1 MISDEEKFMSATL
14 SVNEP
19 EFAAYVALDWG
30 DTEHAWSLEE
40 AGGGKREQGKLRQ
53 TPEAIEAWAT
63 ELAAR
68 FGGRPVAVALE
79 QSRGALIYSLQ
90 KFSHLVFYPIHPS
103 TSSKYRAAMFPSGS
117 KDDPVDGDL
126 LLDLLV
132 RHRDRLRPL
141 RADSPETR
149 KLQSL
154 VEKRRQL
161 VDDLTA
167 HKNRITALL
176 KIYYPQALHWF
187 DDLSSP
193 LAVAFL
199 QRWPTLPPLQNET
212 PDVVRKFFHTHGS
225 RSTRRIDQRLA
236 EIQQAKPAL
245 EDQAIMDPCV
255 RMVEALLQIVAILHQ
270 AIAGMEKAIEEVFT
284 HHPDAAI
291 FTSFPGA
298 GKVMAPRLLAAL
310 GSQRDRWGCVTD
322 FQNYTGVPPVTVR
335 SGKSL
340 WVHFR
345 WACPKFLRQTFH
357 EFAGLSIQQSEWA
370 RAFYD
375 HRRQV
380 VSQDHHAAIRALAFK
395 WQRILFRCWI
405 DRKPYQEAL
414 YQRSLLKRS
423 PPPPQALSDTSHRS
437 RTKPP
442 NSSGSNPVHFQ
453 FKKVAGFCKLVAPA
467 S

>member
-1 MISDEEKFMSATL
+1 MSTL
-14 SVNEP
+14 PVSEP
-19 EFAAYVALDWG
+19 DFAAFVALDWG
-30 DTEHAWSLEE
+30 DTEHAWSLEV
-40 AGGGKREQGKLRQ
+40 AGGGKREQGKLQQ
-53 TPEAIEAWAT
+53 TPEAIEVWAT
-63 ELAAR
+63 ELAVR

-90 KFSHLVFYPIHPS
+90 RFSHLVFYPIHPS

-117 KDDPVDGDL
+117 KDDPIDSDL

-141 RADSPETR
+141 RPDTTETR

-167 HKNRITALL
+167 QKNRITALL
-176 KIYYPQALHWF
+176 KIYYPQALRWI

-193 LAVAFL
+193 MGVAFL
-199 QRWPTLPPLQNET
+199 QSWPTLPQLQRET
-212 PDVVRKFFHTHGS
+212 SDAVRKFFHAHGS
-225 RSTRRIDQRLA
+225 RSASRIDQRLA

-245 EDQAIMDPCV
+245 QDQAIIDPCV
-255 RMVEALLQIVAILHQ
+255 RMVEALLQIVAILRQ
-270 AIAGMEKAIEEVFT
+270 AIADMEKAIEEVFT
-284 HHPDAAI
+284 QHPDAAI
-291 FTSFPGA
+291 FASFPGA

-310 GSQRDRWGCVTD
+310 GSQRDRWDCVTD
-322 FQNYTGVPPVTVR
+322 FQNYTGIPPVTVR
-335 SGKSL
+335 SGKSV

-380 VSQDHHAAIRALAFK
+380 VRQDHQAAIRALAFK
-395 WQRILFRCWI
+395 WQRILFRCWM
-405 DRKPYQEAL
+405 DGKPYQEAL
-414 YQRSLLKRS
+414 YQESLLKRS
-423 PPPPQALSDTSHRS
+423 ETPSQTRPDASPKTRSKSQGSTS
-437 RTKPP
+437 
-442 NSSGSNPVHFQ
+442 SNHVNFQ
-453 FKKVAGFCKLVAPA
+453 FKKVAGFCKISGIA